1 MIFSLTK
8 SDIIQKEY
16 EVAKKTFG
24 EEFLNYALT
33 FCNDSNMEIF
43 TFFYLLRQKLEGK
56 TKFEQLHLTLEQLE
70 LLNSLFQR
78 YLLKIKAQ
86 QAFIENITP
95 GKAGRFVNEIL
106 TYDEEKYPI
115 ACGNREVKYIEQIM
129 LLKEFFGVDTEFRIA
144 FTGADI
150 PLYTHVQPQY
160 SRDLSHEEELLFDKL
175 SFLLEQHYEKLL
187 REAGY
192 ALDAKAKEY
201 GPVKFYRV
209 SFGCEEFDFP
219 DEFAAHG
226 SKLVL
231 SKEEAIKFLRKR
243 KKFYLLEENFVKVDL
258 NNDNSCT
265 LTMSESR
272 LDQCKNEGFAFS
284 YSGLKTVHLKPSF
297 FQEEAG
303 KVVYIDGKKRIQFFI
318 P

>member
-8 SDIIQKEY
+8 TEIIQKEY

-24 EEFLNYALT
+24 EEFLNEAIT
-33 FCNDSNMEIF
+33 FCNNSDMELF
-43 TFFYLLRQKLEGK
+43 TLFYLFRQKLEGK
-56 TKFEQLHLTLEQLE
+56 IEFEQLHLKSE
-70 LLNSLFQR
+70 LLATLNSLFQR
-78 YLLKIKAQ
+78 YLVIIKAQ
-86 QAFIENITP
+86 QSLFDSIAP
-95 GKAGRFVNEIL
+95 GRSGKWANEVL

-115 ACGNREVKYIEQIM
+115 VCGNREVKYIEQIM

-144 FTGADI
+144 FTAADI

-160 SRDLSHEEELLFDKL
+160 SRELSHEEELLFDKL
-175 SFLLEQHYEKLL
+175 NFQLSQHYENLL
-187 REAGY
+187 KDAGY
-192 ALDAKAKEY
+192 DLNSKAKEY
-201 GPVKFYRV
+201 GPVKFYSV
-209 SFGCEEFDFP
+209 SYGCEKYGFPEEFV
-219 DEFAAHG
+219 AHG

-231 SKEEAIKFLRKR
+231 PKEEAIKFLRKW
-243 KKFYLLEENFVKVDL
+243 KKIYLLENYVKVDL
-258 NNDNSCT
+258 NDDHSCT